1 MSDALEARIE
11 ALGRQIFTGMEK
23 QSPSVFNKDFW
34 SGKMMEWS
42 MKDEAFK
49 IQMFRF
55 VDVFP
60 VLQTPEQI
68 ARHLQEY
75 FAQPGNEAP
84 AWMQLGLKTM
94 GDGTGLI
101 ARTAVGQIERSL
113 RGMAETFV
121 AGETPAEV
129 LPKLVS
135 MRKSGI
141 TFTVDLLGEAAL
153 SDGEAEAYAARYLDL
168 IKTLAQAAPAWK
180 SDPLL
185 DNDSQGAIPRVNIS
199 IKVSALDSQVNAID
213 TDGSVARLTARLLP
227 LFVAAKERGVFLN
240 LDMESTSLKG
250 LTLALFRNL
259 LLQPELD
266 GYDSAGIVIQ
276 AYLRDSHADL
286 QSLIDW
292 ARANRRRI
300 TVRLV
305 KGAYW
310 DYETAHA
317 EASGWE
323 SPVYARK
330 AETDANYEA
339 CTRLIL
345 RNFDAVRPAFGSH
358 NVRSIANAMALA
370 ESLGLAK
377 SDIEIQMLYGM
388 AEPLKQAVRSMG
400 YRVRDYTPVGDL
412 VPGMAYLVRRLLENT
427 SNEGF
432 LRAKFAD
439 NVDGATLL
447 RDPAEVVRALPPL
460 PQAAAPFFANEA
472 LVDWSEAPERGAM
485 QQALARVR
493 GSLGGVYPL
502 LIGGKKV
509 ATAERIVSLNPA
521 DPSEVIGT
529 TGSASVADANAA
541 VDAARAAFPAWR
553 DAGAHA
559 RAVHL
564 RKLAAL
570 MRARRHDLSAWMVL
584 EVGKSWSEADAD
596 VAEAIDFCDFYAQGA
611 TSMMAAPTRLGH
623 LPGELN
629 QLFYHP
635 MGVGAVIAPW
645 NFPLAILCGMTVG
658 ALATGNCV
666 VVKPAEQSPVI
677 AAQFVQLCLEAG
689 IPAGVV
695 SYLPGLGEVVGAHLV
710 AHPQV
715 RFVAFTGSREVGLS
729 ILRTAYNTGA
739 GQPGVKRVVCE
750 MGGKNAI
757 IVDDDADLDEAVA
770 GVLYSAFGFQ
780 GQKCSACSRAIV
792 VGPIYEAFRTRL
804 AAAAQSFL
812 IGPPGDPTFRHGPVI
827 DAESVERVRRYVGIG
842 QQEGK
847 QLVLRDAVAEAVAR
861 GDSRV
866 KADGNYAPFAIF
878 ENIRRD
884 HRLAQEEIF
893 GPVLGLMRV
902 ANLTEALEVANST
915 DYALTGAI
923 FSRSPK
929 SLDRARA
936 EFEVGNLYINRGCTG
951 ALVYRQPFGGFKY
964 SGVGAKAGGP
974 NYLHQFVEERAISEN
989 TMRRG
994 FAPPDEQL

>member
-1 MSDALEARIE
+1 MSDAVEARIE
-11 ALGRQIFTGMEK
+11 ALGRQIFAGMEK
-23 QSPSVFNKDFW
+23 QSPSIFNKDFW

-75 FAQPGNEAP
+75 FSQPGREAP

-121 AGETPAEV
+121 AGETPQEV

-153 SDGEAEAYAARYLDL
+153 SDGEAETYASRYLDL

-180 SDPLL
+180 ADPLL
-185 DNDSQGAIPRVNIS
+185 DADGSGAIPRVNIS
-199 IKVSALDSQVNAID
+199 IKVSALDCQANAVD
-213 TDGSVARLTARLLP
+213 TEGSVARLTARLLP

-240 LDMESTSLKG
+240 LDMESTALKD

-286 QSLIDW
+286 EALIDW
-292 ARANRRRI
+292 ARAHRRRI

-323 SPVYARK
+323 CPVYARK

-339 CTRLIL
+339 CTRLML

-358 NVRSIANAMALA
+358 NVRSIANAMAHA
-370 ESLGLAK
+370 EAAGLAR

-388 AEPLKQAVRSMG
+388 AEPLKQAVRAMG

-447 RDPAEVVRALPPL
+447 RDPAAVARALPAPE
-460 PQAAAPFFANEA
+460 PTRPAPFSNEA
-472 LVDWSEAPERGAM
+472 LSDWAAAGERAAM
-485 QQALARVR
+485 QQALTKVR
-493 GSLGGVYPL
+493 GSLGATYPL
-502 LIGGKKV
+502 LIAGKSIN
-509 ATAERIVSLNPA
+509 TAGSIVSTNPA

-529 TGSASVADANAA
+529 TASATVADANAA
-541 VDAARAAFPAWR
+541 VEAARAAFPAWR
-553 DAGAHA
+553 DAGVAV
-559 RAVHL
+559 RAGHL
-564 RKLAAL
+564 RKLATL
-570 MRARRHDLSAWMVL
+570 MRGRRHELSAWMVL

-596 VAEAIDFCDFYAQGA
+596 VAEAIDFCDYYAQGA
-611 TSMMAAPTRLGH
+611 TAMMAAPTRLGH

-629 QLFYHP
+629 QLLYQP

-677 AAQFVQLCLEAG
+677 AAHFVRLCLEAG
-689 IPAGVV
+689 LPPGVV
-695 SYLPGLGEVVGAHLV
+695 SFLPGEGEVVGAHLV

-715 RFVAFTGSREVGLS
+715 RFVAFTGSRDVGLS
-729 ILRTAYNTGA
+729 ILRTAYNTGP

-792 VGPIYEAFRTRL
+792 VGPIYDAFRSRL

-812 IGPPGDPTFRHGPVI
+812 IGPPSDPAFRHGPVI
-827 DAESVERVRRYVGIG
+827 DAESVARVRRYVDIG
-842 QQEGK
+842 RNEGREL
-847 QLVLRDAVAEAVAR
+847 LVRDAVAEAAAR
-861 GDSRV
+861 GDRRI
-866 KADGNYAPFAIF
+866 KADANYAPFAIF
-878 ENIRRD
+878 ENILRD

-893 GPVLGLMRV
+893 GPVVGLMR
-902 ANLTEALEVANST
+902 ASNLSEALEIANST
-915 DYALTGAI
+915 DYALTGAV

-936 EFEVGNLYINRGCTG
+936 EFAVGNLYINRGCTG
-951 ALVYRQPFGGFKY
+951 ALVFRQPFGGFKY

>member
-153 SDGEAEAYAARYLDL
+153 SDGEAEAYAARYLEL

-447 RDPAEVVRALPPL
+447 RDPAEVVRALPP
-460 PQAAAPFFANEA
+460 
-472 LVDWSEAPERGAM
+472 V
-485 QQALARVR
+485 
-493 GSLGGVYPL
+493 
-502 LIGGKKV
+502 
-509 ATAERIVSLNPA
+509 
-521 DPSEVIGT
+521 
-529 TGSASVADANAA
+529 
-541 VDAARAAFPAWR
+541 
-553 DAGAHA
+553 
-559 RAVHL
+559 
-564 RKLAAL
+564 
-570 MRARRHDLSAWMVL
+570 
-584 EVGKSWSEADAD
+584 
-596 VAEAIDFCDFYAQGA
+596 
-611 TSMMAAPTRLGH
+611 
-623 LPGELN
+623 
-629 QLFYHP
+629 
-635 MGVGAVIAPW
+635 
-645 NFPLAILCGMTVG
+645 
-658 ALATGNCV
+658 
-666 VVKPAEQSPVI
+666 
-677 AAQFVQLCLEAG
+677 
-689 IPAGVV
+689 
-695 SYLPGLGEVVGAHLV
+695 
-710 AHPQV
+710 
-715 RFVAFTGSREVGLS
+715 
-729 ILRTAYNTGA
+729 
-739 GQPGVKRVVCE
+739 
-750 MGGKNAI
+750 
-757 IVDDDADLDEAVA
+757 
-770 GVLYSAFGFQ
+770 
-780 GQKCSACSRAIV
+780 
-792 VGPIYEAFRTRL
+792 
-804 AAAAQSFL
+804 
-812 IGPPGDPTFRHGPVI
+812 
-827 DAESVERVRRYVGIG
+827 
-842 QQEGK
+842 
-847 QLVLRDAVAEAVAR
+847 
-861 GDSRV
+861 
-866 KADGNYAPFAIF
+866 
-878 ENIRRD
+878 
-884 HRLAQEEIF
+884 
-893 GPVLGLMRV
+893 
-902 ANLTEALEVANST
+902 
-915 DYALTGAI
+915 
-923 FSRSPK
+923 
-929 SLDRARA
+929 
-936 EFEVGNLYINRGCTG
+936 
-951 ALVYRQPFGGFKY
+951 
-964 SGVGAKAGGP
+964 
-974 NYLHQFVEERAISEN
+974 
-989 TMRRG
+989 
-994 FAPPDEQL
+994 